1 MTPTDWT
8 DRPVLVTG
16 ATGLLGRSLV
26 ANLLERGAAVVIL
39 RRDQRPVGVLDWL
52 DLVDVVQ
59 GMIEDADTVERAVHE
74 YEVEV
79 VFHLA
84 AQTIVG
90 VANHSPVATFEAN
103 VRGTWNLLEACRTAP
118 HVKAVLN
125 ASSDKAYGT
134 ADALPYT
141 EETPLRGRHPYD
153 VSKSCADLIATSY
166 HNTYGLPVCTT
177 RCGNLFGPG
186 DLNWSRI
193 VPGTIRSLLRD
204 IRPVVRSDGSNLRD
218 YLFVQDAV
226 EGYLTLAEAMLAKVP
241 GVVGEAFNLSLGQP
255 QSVLQIV
262 SRITA
267 AVGSDIEPDVLNQA
281 VGEIHDQFLSPTKA
295 CEVLGW
301 SAGIGLDEGLRR
313 TVEWYRAHLGL

>member
-1 MTPTDWT
+1 M
-8 DRPVLVTG
+8 LVTG

-193 VPGTIRSLLRD
+193 VPGTIRSLLRG

-267 AVGSDIEPDVLNQA
+267 AVGSDIEPEVLNQA

>member
-1 MTPTDWT
+1 
-8 DRPVLVTG
+8 
-16 ATGLLGRSLV
+16 
-26 ANLLERGAAVVIL
+26 
-39 RRDQRPVGVLDWL
+39 
-52 DLVDVVQ
+52 
-59 GMIEDADTVERAVHE
+59 MIEDADTVKRAVHE
-74 YEVEV
+74 YEVDV

-141 EETPLRGRHPYD
+141 EETPLRGQHPYD

-193 VPGTIRSLLRD
+193 VPGTIRSLLRGV
-204 IRPVVRSDGSNLRD
+204 RPVVRSDGSNLRD

-226 EGYLTLAEAMLAKVP
+226 EGYLVLAEAMLAGAP

-262 SRITA
+262 SRVAA

-281 VGEIHDQFLSPTKA
+281 VGEIHHQFLSPTKA
-295 CEVLGW
+295 CDVLGW

-313 TVEWYRAHLGL
+313 TVDWYRAHVGV